1 MKRGFCGKA
10 RKGNKMGEKTHE
22 LKGSGDFKGTRGFRV
37 FAKFAKVERVVT
49 VSQ

>member
-10 RKGNKMGEKTHE
+10 RKGNNMGEKTHE
-22 LKGSGDFKGTRGFRV
+22 LKISGDVKGTRGFRV
-37 FAKFAKVERVVT
+37 FAKVERVVT